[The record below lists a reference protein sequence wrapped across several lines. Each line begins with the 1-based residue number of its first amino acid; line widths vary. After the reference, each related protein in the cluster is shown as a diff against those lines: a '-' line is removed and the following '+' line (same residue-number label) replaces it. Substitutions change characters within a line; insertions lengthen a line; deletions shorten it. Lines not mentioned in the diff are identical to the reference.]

1 MKKVMGLIVLLSSL
15 FAGAAFAQSAS
26 YSTLEVT
33 KDVHVVTG
41 PGYNAMFVVTSE
53 GVIVADSINPEFASK
68 MLEEIKKVTNKPVRY
83 LVYSHNHRD
92 HIAGGQVF
100 KDAGAVLLS
109 HEEAK
114 NAILKEPHPDVAI
127 PDFTWSGEKYA
138 LTLGDKT
145 MELLYFGPNHGT
157 GMTVYYLPKEKVM
170 YLVDIVTP
178 NRLPFTIIPDF
189 DPDAWVSSLKKIEAI
204 PFQIAVF
211 SHEGPIGGRAE
222 VVAQREYLADLK
234 AKILRKMNN
243 GENVMEIPN
252 TIQLPK
258 YKDWLFYKEWLPM
271 NTWRIMLG
279 IIMGY

>member
-1 MKKVMGLIVLLSSL
+1 MKKLMGVLVILSVFL
-15 FAGAAFAQSAS
+15 AGTALAQPAP
-26 YSTLEVT
+26 YSTIEVT
-33 KDVHVVTG
+33 KDVYVVTG
-41 PGYNAMFVVTSE
+41 PGYNAMFVVTTE
-53 GVIVADSINPEFASK
+53 GVIVADSINPEFAAK
-68 MLEEIKKVTNKPVRY
+68 TLEAIQAVTKQPVRY
-83 LVYSHNHRD
+83 LIYSHDHRD

-100 KDAGAVLLS
+100 KDAGATLLS

-114 NAILKEPHPDVAI
+114 KAIIKQPHPDVAV
-127 PDFTWSGEKYA
+127 PDFTWSGKRYV

-145 MELLYFGPNHGT
+145 MELRYLGPNHGT

-170 YLVDIVTP
+170 YFADIVTP

-189 DPDAWVSSLKKIEAI
+189 DPDGWVSSLNEIEAI
-204 PFQIAVF
+204 PFQTAVF

-222 VVAQREYLADLK
+222 VVAQREYLEDLK
-234 AKILRKMNN
+234 AEILRKMNN

-258 YKDWLFYKEWLPM
+258 YKGWLFYKEWLPM